1 MDVECMWP
9 GSVHDAKNF
18 CKFFTKSDA
27 ANVKQR
33 IPNYE
38 IGDPAY
44 RYFQIALKNM
54 SLVQMMQKLFL
65 ITC

>member
-1 MDVECMWP
+1 MLQNNHILNTLHFP
-9 GSVHDAKNF
+9 LQ
-18 CKFFTKSDA
+18 
-27 ANVKQR
+27 NVKQR